1 VRVSLV
7 ADTEALT
14 EAFVRPAGFD
24 LALFWEKWCA
34 EYETNRPSYPVRAR
48 VSPALLP
55 FLRHFFGESADILS
69 KASSPDVEGWVTLT
83 LPFEDIHSARG
94 RILGFGRAVEV
105 LEPEALRKSVIDFA
119 EQIVG
124 FYQDQVKVLADG

>member
-1 VRVSLV
+1 
-7 ADTEALT
+7 LT
-14 EAFVRPAGFD
+14 QA
-24 LALFWEKWCA
+24 
-34 EYETNRPSYPVRAR
+34 
-48 VSPALLP
+48 SP
-55 FLRHFFGESADILS
+55 
-69 KASSPDVEGWVTLT
+69 PDGEGWVTLT

-124 FYQDQVKVLADG
+124 FYRNGGG